1 MDIKTIFEKAE
12 NGTLTLE
19 QFLAAAKEAKAKFV
33 DLSEGEYV
41 SKQKYT
47 DDIATRDTRIG
58 TLEGN
63 LKDIRGKLDAAGADA
78 EALATLKKDF
88 EELKTK
94 YDTDTK
100 TYQEQLRQQSYKYA
114 VNDLASQYKF
124 TSSAAKRD
132 FINSLIAK
140 DLKMDGDK
148 ILGATDFIDEYS
160 QENEDAFV
168 KEDSGTDNK
177 PHFSDSTNPP
187 AGSTGGDVNPFSFN
201 FMGVRPRK

>member
-33 DLSEGEYV
+33 DLSVREYV
-41 SKQKYT
+41 RNQLYT
-47 DDIATRDTRIG
+47 DDIATRYTRIG

-63 LKDIRGKLDAAGADA
+63 LKDIRGKLEAAGADA

-148 ILGATDFIDEYS
+148 ILGATDFIDAY
-160 QENEDAFV
+160 
-168 KEDSGTDNK
+168 
-177 PHFSDSTNPP
+177 
-187 AGSTGGDVNPFSFN
+187 
-201 FMGVRPRK
+201 